1 MRANLGR
8 NWRLTE
14 LAAIAGTSGRTL
26 QRQFLTFVGKTP
38 RAVLREIG
46 LECRARELLQGRRA
60 SGSWTWRCV
69 AASRIS
75 GGSRSRTAAATA
87 RPRRRR

>member
-1 MRANLGR
+1 MIASHDVSSANSPLPRGVRRALDAMRANLGR

-46 LECRARELLQGRRA
+46 L
-60 SGSWTWRCV
+60 
-69 AASRIS
+69 
-75 GGSRSRTAAATA
+75 
-87 RPRRRR
+87 